1 MRACKCVRARISAGR
16 APGGRHV
23 AVAEGRVAVAEG
35 RVIERHLDAGADAD
49 GEPAG
54 EDGGAEHVAVDELPA
69 RLLLPVLE
77 EVLPVPRHTP
87 AAPPASSAPTLPR
100 RARQHHTSPDKRR
113 APR

>member
-87 AAPPASSAPTLPR
+87 AAPPASSAP
-100 RARQHHTSPDKRR
+100 A
-113 APR
+113 